1 MGTEYREAMS
11 KNTKYGFIWN
21 ESGHSIAVQRT
32 FCDKKHI
39 CVTIYTKDG
48 ALSVY
53 VTPSGRIR
61 THRRLKK
68 SFSPEYLD
76 SILKGED

>member
-21 ESGHSIAVQRT
+21 EGDHSIAVERS
-32 FCDKKHI
+32 FCNERYI
-39 CVTIYTKDG
+39 GVTIYTKDG

-53 VTPSGRIR
+53 ATPSGRIR
-61 THRRLKK
+61 THRMPKK